1 MQVSSSVNA
10 RYYAQYRSSLSMK
23 KNASTSTFEGS
34 YSSNETTGD
43 QRSVE
48 TVDYQEYYKAWMSQ
62 GSARAIEYATGNA
75 DVNSMEQT
83 GAVTIAET
91 EDEGEFL
98 GLTMVPE
105 EGQSVTYGMLA
116 MLSEKSTPDK
126 YSKPNAIW

>member
-10 RYYAQYRSSLSMK
+10 RYYAQYHSSLSMK
-23 KNASTSTFEGS
+23 KNASTSTVEGS
-34 YSSNETTGD
+34 YSSNETMGY
-43 QRSVE
+43 QRSIE

-83 GAVTIAET
+83 GAVSIAET
-91 EDEGEFL
+91 EDGGEFL

-105 EGQSVTYGMLA
+105 EGQSVTYGM
-116 MLSEKSTPDK
+116 
-126 YSKPNAIW
+126 